1 VQQVKGEIPKTL
13 RPALGDGV
21 LEVAPRPPRTA
32 ISPSRTIS
40 QPLVRGRGI
49 IQAGSGAFGNAGTRL
64 DAFVV
69 KGGTYVYGSYPDI
82 DLLFQQQAAELDHQ
96 KRQAILRK
104 MQQLV
109 HERAIFAPIWQLGFI
124 NGVGPRVGQSGFGQI
139 AGFPYTAPYQDITL
153 KAA

>member
-1 VQQVKGEIPKTL
+1 LFGFSTRRL
-13 RPALGDGV
+13 RL
-21 LEVAPRPPRTA
+21 LQF
-32 ISPSRTIS
+32 
-40 QPLVRGRGI
+40 QPHSGRH
-49 IQAGSGAFGNAGTRL
+49 L
-64 DAFVV
+64 

-109 HERAIFAPIWQLGFI
+109 HERAIFAPIWQLGLI